1 MALRLDARF
10 SETRDRTCH
19 SNQCSASIACSA
31 LLAAVGVSLTG
42 SLGRAIEIENLPRP
56 VTPADRLKAGGRQV
70 SLYDMLRVGLKAKTE
85 ADFEYIAEVVK
96 LVDEGKLP
104 RDMVDSSFLY
114 ARYRYRTHPGS
125 FKLRPMVYFQPSLTA
140 RAKKIGVCAVS
151 ALSGK
156 RARVGSH
163 PRLASL
169 AREHPSRNDSPH
181 PGRVPRCQQCG

>member
-1 MALRLDARF
+1 MTFKSKLRV
-10 SETRDRTCH
+10 
-19 SNQCSASIACSA
+19 IACSA

-96 LVDEGKLP
+96 LVNEGKLP

-114 ARYRYRTHPGS
+114 ARYRYKTHPGS
-125 FKLRPMVYFQPSLTA
+125 FKLRPMVYFQPSLSA
-140 RAKKIGVCAVS
+140 RAKKIGVIIE
-151 ALSGK
+151 
-156 RARVGSH
+156 GSV
-163 PRLASL
+163 L
-169 AREHPSRNDSPH
+169 
-181 PGRVPRCQQCG
+181 

>member
-1 MALRLDARF
+1 MAIKPTLRLV
-10 SETRDRTCH
+10 
-19 SNQCSASIACSA
+19 ACSA
-31 LLAAVGVSLTG
+31 LLAAIGVSLTG

-70 SLYDMLRVGLKAKTE
+70 SLHDMLRVGLKAKSE
-85 ADFEYIAEVVK
+85 ADFAYIAEVVK

-140 RAKKIGVCAVS
+140 RAKKIGVIIE
-151 ALSGK
+151 
-156 RARVGSH
+156 GSV
-163 PRLASL
+163 L
-169 AREHPSRNDSPH
+169 
-181 PGRVPRCQQCG
+181 

>member
-1 MALRLDARF
+1 MAIKPMLRL
-10 SETRDRTCH
+10 
-19 SNQCSASIACSA
+19 IACSA
-31 LLAAVGVSLTG
+31 VLAAIGVSLTG

-70 SLYDMLRVGLKAKTE
+70 SLHDMLRVGLKAKTE
-85 ADFEYIAEVVK
+85 ADFAYIAEVVK

-140 RAKKIGVCAVS
+140 RAKKIGVI
-151 ALSGK
+151 LE
-156 RARVGSH
+156 GSV
-163 PRLASL
+163 L
-169 AREHPSRNDSPH
+169 
-181 PGRVPRCQQCG
+181 